1 MHGIGENGLAHSFHS
16 LFKLTVMADNPNK
29 KKADGKRISQ
39 QPHEQA
45 YQKRK
50 GAKEGSDSNSDSKQ
64 KTSAKR
70 GSGKSERRG

>member
-1 MHGIGENGLAHSFHS
+1 M
-16 LFKLTVMADNPNK
+16 DNPNK

-50 GAKEGSDSNSDSKQ
+50 KAASK
-64 KTSAKR
+64 KT
-70 GSGKSERRG
+70 GKSKSKSK

>member
-1 MHGIGENGLAHSFHS
+1 
-16 LFKLTVMADNPNK
+16 MADNPNK

-50 GAKEGSDSNSDSKQ
+50 PASKTGSKNKTAAKG
-64 KTSAKR
+64 T
-70 GSGKSERRG
+70 GKPEK